1 MHRYIQSF
9 SSPTIEGWL
18 MKKAR
23 TGLRKTWTRRYFIL
37 ESQQLRCYKNNQSD
51 SLPISTFDL
60 REYQLQNQST
70 TKPFTFQ
77 LIHQNSSKAALVVPL
92 SPSLPSPDLYL
103 QAENEQEWCNWVDT
117 LERHVRDQQTL
128 TCDNKNDLFER
139 DDHQQVDVLDKWL
152 ERYDLII
159 PRTNRCT
166 SSLLSLAPS
175 SFYDNDHDEVED
187 DNDSDL
193 EDLGRQQGHRS
204 STPPIITESSY
215 MEPPLSSNTKPS
227 SRFLGFLWT
236 MNTKKSKVSS
246 SGLSSPVTSSIH

>member
-9 SSPTIEGWL
+9 SSPTIKGWL

-37 ESQQLRCYKNNQSD
+37 ESQQLRCYKNNQENA
-51 SLPISTFDL
+51 LPISTFDL
-60 REYQLQNQST
+60 REYHMQNQTT

-77 LIHQNSSKAALVVPL
+77 LIHQSSSKSAMAAPL

-103 QAENEQEWCNWVDT
+103 QAENENEWSHWVDT
-117 LERHVRDQQTL
+117 LERHVGDQQHIGSPT
-128 TCDNKNDLFER
+128 TSDSMDLYHH
-139 DDHQQVDVLDKWL
+139 DQVDVLDKWL
-152 ERYDLII
+152 ERYDLIV
-159 PRTNRCT
+159 PRTDRCT

-175 SFYDNDHDEVED
+175 SSYDNENDNDVDD

-193 EDLGRQQGHRS
+193 EDLARHVLEPSTSANTRTS
-204 STPPIITESSY
+204 SS
-215 MEPPLSSNTKPS
+215 S

-236 MNTKKSKVSS
+236 VNAKKAKAA
-246 SGLSSPVTSSIH
+246 SGPSSPVTSSIH